1 MVDAESSASQQDQP
15 LDAKDTTT
23 NFQRYHGT
31 TLDTPFFH
39 ILMEPLLPF
48 LRPVLKGIYSIRW
61 ELSRPL
67 QIRVLPSY
75 FPVIDFPGLKS
86 LPYITIGQ
94 ILLIIPLLAIFL
106 AGYYLSFVQPDTT
119 SSGKWT
125 SYAIYAT
132 FLTASK
138 TNSITALLLGI
149 SFERMIIYHN
159 LSALTAVTLAFFHGY
174 CNFAYNSGES
184 QYGLSDPNTDLG
196 KFLFDGNTN
205 LMGSI
210 LTLSMIGLV
219 TFSLFPIF
227 RRKFFDFWLWTH
239 VLFAF
244 CVLIFAFLHGV
255 HLILVVAFWWAL
267 DLVMRYVVMAGVVYS
282 HKATLTV
289 VKADIVMVSFPKPD
303 NFNYNPG
310 QFIQIAIPDIGLLA
324 FHPISIS
331 SAPHEPL
338 VTLHVRALGDWTK
351 KLLKL
356 AQEKD
361 EVFVL
366 MEGPYGAL
374 SVDIDDDT
382 RYKMALCV
390 SGGIGVTHCQSVAK
404 SLLHDY
410 CNGRHLTQVR
420 FVWTIRDLSM
430 LDFMPPLEDSVDL
443 TGIEFE
449 STRSNLEL
457 GSIHSAKGPN
467 VEVGMADTD
476 IEVADSSL
484 SLPEEYHPLRVIE
497 TDVFLTK
504 VNEEESIHFKQD
516 PRNFHFGRPNLN
528 AIIQDVKEEAIR
540 QGITH
545 VMVFACGPKAL
556 VERTRE
562 ACRVESKTLFEMK
575 GVTFDVHEEIFEY

>member
-1 MVDAESSASQQDQP
+1 LA
-15 LDAKDTTT
+15 L
-23 NFQRYHGT
+23 
-31 TLDTPFFH
+31 
-39 ILMEPLLPF
+39 PLL
-48 LRPVLKGIYSIRW
+48 V
-61 ELSRPL
+61 
-67 QIRVLPSY
+67 
-75 FPVIDFPGLKS
+75 
-86 LPYITIGQ
+86 
-94 ILLIIPLLAIFL
+94 IFL
-106 AGYYLSFVQPDTT
+106 GGYYLTFVQPDNTE
-119 SSGKWT
+119 SGKWA

-138 TNSITALLLGI
+138 SNSITAFLFGI
-149 SFERMIIYHN
+149 PFERMIIYHN

-174 CNFAYNSGES
+174 CNFAYSAGES
-184 QYGLSDPNTDLG
+184 QYAESGLNTDLG
-196 KFLFDGNTN
+196 KFLFDGGEN
-205 LMGSI
+205 LTGSL
-210 LTLSMIGLV
+210 LTLSMVGLV
-219 TFSLFPIF
+219 TFSAFPIF

-239 VLFAF
+239 ILFAF
-244 CVLIFAFLHGV
+244 CVIVFAFLHGV
-255 HLILVVAFWWAL
+255 LLILVVAFWWAL

-289 VKADIVMVSFPKPD
+289 VKADIVMISFPKPY
-303 NFNYNPG
+303 NFHYNAG
-310 QFIQIAIPDIGLLA
+310 QFIQIAVPEIGLLA

-331 SAPHEPL
+331 SAPHETL
-338 VTLHVRALGDWTK
+338 VTLHFRALGDWTK

-382 RYKMALCV
+382 RYKMALCI

-420 FVWTIRDLSM
+420 FVWCIRDLSM

-443 TGIEFE
+443 AGMEFE
-449 STRSNLEL
+449 RSRNTLQP
-457 GSIHSAKGPN
+457 GAIHRDNTTKESD
-467 VEVGMADTD
+467 VEVVDLSS
-476 IEVADSSL
+476 VAL
-484 SLPEEYHPLRVIE
+484 REEYHPLRVIE

-504 VNEEESIHFKQD
+504 VSEEESMHLRQD
-516 PRNFHFGRPNLN
+516 PRNFHFGRPNLS
-528 AIIQDVKEEAIR
+528 AVIQDVKEEAIR

>member
-1 MVDAESSASQQDQP
+1 M
-15 LDAKDTTT
+15 
-23 NFQRYHGT
+23 
-31 TLDTPFFH
+31 
-39 ILMEPLLPF
+39 
-48 LRPVLKGIYSIRW
+48 
-61 ELSRPL
+61 
-67 QIRVLPSY
+67 
-75 FPVIDFPGLKS
+75 GL
-86 LPYITIGQ
+86 
-94 ILLIIPLLAIFL
+94 PLLAIFL
-106 AGYYLSFVQPDTT
+106 AGYYLTFVQPDTLK
-119 SSGKWT
+119 SGNWA

-138 TNSITALLLGI
+138 SNSITAFLFGI
-149 SFERMIIYHN
+149 PFERMIIYHN

-184 QYGLSDPNTDLG
+184 QYSESGPNTDLG
-196 KFLFDGNTN
+196 KYLFDGTN
-205 LMGSI
+205 NLTGSL
-210 LTLSMIGLV
+210 LTLSMVGLV
-219 TFSLFPIF
+219 TFSAFPIF

-239 VLFAF
+239 ILFAL
-244 CVLIFAFLHGV
+244 CVIVFAFLHSV

-267 DLVMRYVVMAGVVYS
+267 DLAMRYIIMAAVVYT

-289 VKADIVMVSFPKPD
+289 VKDDIVMVSFPKPD
-303 NFNYNPG
+303 NFDYNAG
-310 QFIQIAIPDIGLLA
+310 QFIQIAIPEIGLLA

-331 SAPHEPL
+331 SAPHEAL
-338 VTLHVRALGDWTK
+338 VTLHIRALGDWTK

-361 EVFVL
+361 VVTIL

-382 RYKMALCV
+382 RYKMALCI

-420 FVWTIRDLSM
+420 FVWCIRDLSM
-430 LDFMPPLEDSVDL
+430 LDFMPPLEDAVDL
-443 TGIEFE
+443 SGIEYDSSE
-449 STRSNLEL
+449 STLEL
-457 GSIHSAKGPN
+457 CSVPRDN
-467 VEVGMADTD
+467 TLNETD
-476 IEVADSSL
+476 VEVADLSSL
-484 SLPEEYHPLRVIE
+484 SLPKEYHPLRIIE

-504 VNEEESIHFKQD
+504 VSEEESIHLRQD
-516 PRNFHFGRPNLN
+516 PRNFHFGRPNLS
-528 AIIQDVKEEAIR
+528 AVIQDVKEEAIR

-562 ACRVESKTLFEMK
+562 ACRAESKTVLEMN

>member
-1 MVDAESSASQQDQP
+1 
-15 LDAKDTTT
+15 L
-23 NFQRYHGT
+23 G
-31 TLDTPFFH
+31 
-39 ILMEPLLPF
+39 
-48 LRPVLKGIYSIRW
+48 
-61 ELSRPL
+61 
-67 QIRVLPSY
+67 
-75 FPVIDFPGLKS
+75 
-86 LPYITIGQ
+86 
-94 ILLIIPLLAIFL
+94 IPLLAIFL
-106 AGYYLSFVQPDTT
+106 AGYYLTFVQPDTKN
-119 SSGKWT
+119 SGNWA

-132 FLTASK
+132 FLTANK
-138 TNSITALLLGI
+138 TNSITAFLFGI
-149 SFERMIIYHN
+149 PFERMIIYHN
-159 LSALTAVTLAFFHGY
+159 LSALTAVTLAFFHAY
-174 CNFAYNSGES
+174 CNFAYNSDES
-184 QYGLSDPNTDLG
+184 QYGLNDPNTNLG
-196 KFLFDGNTN
+196 KYLFDGSEN
-205 LMGSI
+205 LTGSL
-210 LTLSMIGLV
+210 LTLAMIGMV
-219 TFSLFPIF
+219 TLSIFPIF

-239 VLFAF
+239 ILFAI
-244 CVLIFAFLHGV
+244 CVIVFAFLHTV
-255 HLILVVAFWWAL
+255 LLILVVAFWWAL
-267 DLVMRYVVMAGVVYS
+267 DLVMRYIIMAGVVYT

-289 VKADIVMVSFPKPD
+289 VKDDIVMVSFPKPD
-303 NFNYNPG
+303 NFNYNAG
-310 QFIQIAIPDIGLLA
+310 QFIQIAVPEIGVLA

-338 VTLHVRALGDWTK
+338 VTLHIRALGDWTK

-356 AQEKD
+356 ALEKN

-382 RYKMALCV
+382 RYKMALCI
-390 SGGIGVTHCQSVAK
+390 SGGIGVTHCQSIAK

-449 STRSNLEL
+449 RSITEL
-457 GSIHSAKGPN
+457 GVIRPDNTGGAN
-467 VEVGMADTD
+467 VDAFDAGMTD
-476 IEVADSSL
+476 IEVADVSAL
-484 SLPEEYHPLRVIE
+484 SLPEEYLPLRVIE

-504 VNEEESIHFKQD
+504 VSEEESIHLKPD

-562 ACRVESKTLFEMK
+562 ACRVESKTLFERR